1 MKLRDSIELVA
12 TESLIPYH
20 NNVRIHSQDQINKL
34 ASIIASY
41 GFDQPIVVDE
51 NNMII
56 KGHGRWKAA
65 KKLGLQNIPII
76 RINDL
81 NEVEKNA
88 LRLSDNKIQELAG
101 WDFGLLKQEINKLL
115 NMDINIA
122 NLGFDI
128 NDFIPTF
135 KNEDE
140 SIVNE
145 LIQKPA
151 KYKINKGDIFIL
163 GEHKLVCGDS
173 SNVENFEKLGCAAD
187 LVITDPPYN
196 IKYASQ
202 GINKKNWTESYGP
215 DNKQPNEYKTFLTTI
230 FSNIKKFL
238 KPNGVYYIW
247 SAWNSYHI
255 SFQCLESINLK
266 PAGCIIWDKGNP
278 GMGFGDYRHQY
289 ELANLGINNEEN
301 ITNQDVDF
309 IFYGFLRE
317 DKNLKHYFNKI
328 LERKRSDV
336 WQIKRDPTTKY
347 LHPTQKPLE
356 LIRKSIINSS
366 TKENTIL
373 DCFLGSGSTLIASE
387 QLQRKCLGIELDPK
401 FCSIIIERWET
412 FTNKKASLENQQPIP
427 LNE

>member
-1 MKLRDSIELVA
+1 
-12 TESLIPYH
+12 
-20 NNVRIHSQDQINKL
+20 
-34 ASIIASY
+34 
-41 GFDQPIVVDE
+41 
-51 NNMII
+51 
-56 KGHGRWKAA
+56 
-65 KKLGLQNIPII
+65 
-76 RINDL
+76 
-81 NEVEKNA
+81 
-88 LRLSDNKIQELAG
+88 
-101 WDFGLLKQEINKLL
+101 
-115 NMDINIA
+115 
-122 NLGFDI
+122 
-128 NDFIPTF
+128 
-135 KNEDE
+135 
-140 SIVNE
+140 
-145 LIQKPA
+145 
-151 KYKINKGDIFIL
+151 
-163 GEHKLVCGDS
+163 
-173 SNVENFEKLGCAAD
+173 
-187 LVITDPPYN
+187 
-196 IKYASQ
+196 
-202 GINKKNWTESYGP
+202 
-215 DNKQPNEYKTFLTTI
+215 
-230 FSNIKKFL
+230 
-238 KPNGVYYIW
+238 
-247 SAWNSYHI
+247 
-255 SFQCLESINLK
+255 
-266 PAGCIIWDKGNP
+266 
-278 GMGFGDYRHQY
+278 MGFGDYRHQY